1 MDTHQ
6 GTNVFL
12 VLIGICGTMICCE
25 HFISKCVKKIKN
37 TPWIFTPPHTPES
50 NRPPPNSPANSD
62 CSTESHDALPS
73 PSTMKP
79 DYSSGEDYY
88 DIYMEYIENNHNRET
103 ASPTNNQGISEV

>member
-1 MDTHQ
+1 MVT
-6 GTNVFL
+6 
-12 VLIGICGTMICCE
+12 
-25 HFISKCVKKIKN
+25 KKIKN
-37 TPWIFTPPHTPES
+37 TPWIFTPPHTPDS

-88 DIYMEYIENNHNRET
+88 DIYMEYLENNNRET
-103 ASPTNNQGISEV
+103 ASPTNNQGIYEV